1 MVEKVIWS
9 SQAKNELFDILDY
22 WKNRNKSVGYSQ
34 KLYQLIQN
42 QIDLIKLFPNI
53 GRKTSFENVR
63 VKVIKDYMLFY
74 EIREVNLYILTI
86 KSSKQN
92 PKNFRIT

>member
-22 WKNRNKSVGYSQ
+22 V
-34 KLYQLIQN
+34 
-42 QIDLIKLFPNI
+42 
-53 GRKTSFENVR
+53 
-63 VKVIKDYMLFY
+63 LFY
-74 EIREVNLYILTI
+74 EIREFNLYILTI

-92 PKNFRIT
+92 PKKFRIT